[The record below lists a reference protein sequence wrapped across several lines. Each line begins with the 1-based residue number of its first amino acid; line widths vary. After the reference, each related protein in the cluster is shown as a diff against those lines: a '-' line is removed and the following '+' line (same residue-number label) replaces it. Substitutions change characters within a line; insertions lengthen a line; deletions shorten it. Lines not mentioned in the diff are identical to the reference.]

1 MIDILLDTIIDV
13 LKLVPF
19 LYITYL
25 IMEYI
30 ENKTSEHAKQT
41 IKKSGKW
48 GPLIGGIV
56 GIIPQCGFSA
66 SATNLYATR
75 VISLGTLIAVY
86 LSTSDEMLP
95 IFLSEQVEFSV
106 IMKILGI
113 KLVIAIIAG
122 FIIDLVIRLSSKEK
136 DEEEKIIDLCEHD
149 KCHCHEEGIFKSSLK
164 HTLNI
169 LVYIFI
175 VTLLINI
182 IVEFVGQ
189 DHIASF
195 IGNNT
200 VLGPVV
206 SSLVG
211 LIPNCAASVI
221 ITNLYIQNV
230 INAASLIAGLLTGAG
245 VGLII
250 LFRTNKNVKQ
260 NIGIMAL
267 IYGIGVL
274 SGIVLQLININI

>member
-122 FIIDLVIRLSSKEK
+122 FIIDLVIRLSSKGK

-175 VTLLINI
+175 VTLVINI

-260 NIGIMAL
+260 NIGIMSL

>member
-1 MIDILLDTIIDV
+1 MKDILLATIIDV

-95 IFLSEQVEFSV
+95 IFLSEQVEFSI

-122 FIIDLVIRLSSKEK
+122 FIIDLVIRLSNKEK

-175 VTLLINI
+175 VTLVINI

-189 DHIASF
+189 DNIANF

-200 VLGPVV
+200 ILGPVV

-267 IYGIGVL
+267 IYGIGVF
-274 SGIVLQLININI
+274 SGIVLQLMNVNI

>member
-95 IFLSEQVEFSV
+95 IFLSEQVEFSI

-122 FIIDLVIRLSSKEK
+122 FIIDLVIRLSSKGK

-175 VTLLINI
+175 VTLVINI

-189 DHIASF
+189 DNIANF
-195 IGNNT
+195 IENNT
-200 VLGPVV
+200 ILGPVV

-260 NIGIMAL
+260 NITIMAL
-267 IYGIGVL
+267 IYGIGVF
-274 SGIVLQLININI
+274 SGIVLQLINVNI